1 MRRIMNKQKGVSPLI
16 AAVLLIA
23 FTMAVAAIL
32 TAWLTTFTKEQT
44 ENVGNRSNQVISCSY
59 AGIAIYDA
67 VWDDTNDRM
76 LVSIANTGA
85 IDLTDVNVY
94 VYRSGV
100 QEGNENS
107 GTLQSADIKTITIT
121 SISSLPD
128 KITITTPDCPNLI
141 DEETSI
147 TTS

>member
-1 MRRIMNKQKGVSPLI
+1 MNKQKGVSPLI